1 MTIATRGQGVG
12 VDPPESQQTTQVTQG
27 PQDTELL
34 QNVIAE
40 LGLSDNPP
48 QKEGVN
54 QETPFSYG
62 TFTEEQNQP
71 KAEPEFPHVKLAM
84 LDEKITNSRWVV
96 PVLPEQEL
104 ECLLEASID
113 LCKKGIDVQS
123 EACQRFFREGLTIS
137 FTKILTDDAVNSW
150 KPHIHNCINANC
162 ERLVELCVQKLD
174 EDWFPLLDLLA
185 MVFNP
190 TNKFHTFNAAKVSET
205 VPPGSNISEEELYAR
220 PPPDPRNPRGWL
232 VDLINKFGNFGGFD
246 ILLARFKSGRN
257 LTIPIIY
264 ALLRPFGLCY
274 ELLTVHTVVK
284 YLMPI
289 IEMVPEILDNL
300 TDEEL
305 KKEAKNES
313 KNDAISAI
321 IKSMKN
327 LVSRVPHQEEMIK
340 NLEILRLKMILRLLQ
355 ISSFNGKMNALNEVN
370 KVITAVSYY
379 PLRNP
384 NEDDEWLTAGRMA
397 KWIKDNGVLEI
408 VLRDSLHQPQ
418 YVEKLEKILRFI
430 IKERSLTLEDLD
442 AVWAAQAG
450 KHEAI
455 VKNVH
460 DLLAKLAWD
469 FSPEQLDHLF
479 ECFQASWKTANKKQR
494 EKLLEL
500 IRRLAE
506 DDKDGVM
513 AHKVLTLFWNL
524 AHSDEVPTEIM
535 DQALSAHV
543 KILDY
548 SCSQDRDAQKTVW
561 LDKCVEELKS
571 DDKWALP
578 ALKQIR
584 EICSLYEPNP
594 NMGNNQRTQH
604 AYYRQ
609 EVIDRLQNQHSVV
622 ILVTNSLTNYMD
634 KVRKYVE
641 DNPNV
646 DAMTLT
652 PDGRY
657 NHIMQVQERLNFL
670 RFLLK
675 DGQLWLC
682 AEQAKQIWQCLAE
695 QAVFVSDREACF
707 KWFSKLMGEEP
718 DLDPAINKD
727 FFENNILQLDP
738 TLLTESGIKCYERF
752 FKAVNSKEGKLKTK
766 RRTYL
771 MDDVDLIGSDYLW
784 RVVTNSPEEIA
795 SRGIE
800 LLKEVNTNL
809 GPRLQVAILE
819 FHETFIAECMDRL
832 KAHYDTVT
840 ILTGVSNEDNKTK
853 DSDKESNK
861 VMMEAL
867 KMCRVMKVLQEYI
880 NECDTAF
887 PVERKILPLHRAARG
902 KHMSLIIRFVSPGRN
917 IDDIDIS
924 THSNDTLASLRRQIL
939 RRIKANDTNVK
950 LDLYT
955 NGESLDQADDRK
967 LLSQLPLRDK
977 TLLSAKLSQILSNIP
992 SSPDSSSDSSTSS
1005 PHHPY
1010 DGPNLEAENSLPGV
1024 VMSQQSHHA
1033 TFFFQLADLGCSL
1046 KHSQLRDSARNLLQ
1060 LVPPDVLT
1068 VARLHYLFAGHYNED
1083 NDVSCL
1089 NSNCNPQNTN
1099 VDTLFFNA
1107 SPSQVLYNLEV
1118 LYTLLMPALDPT
1130 SDKAFEFQYNFIKSP
1145 EAGVILDMLTKNKFL
1160 PNADVTTKR
1169 SAYLTVLK
1177 LCKLLLTVIGN
1188 VMACVLDD
1196 MQQHQNENHEG
1207 HHQNFHNNRGMIA
1220 VLKQA
1225 LNSVPN
1231 QSTEYMLRSVAT
1243 KLAHHLANKI
1253 LSNETESDR
1262 SRQLFMQAM
1271 SWELPDMMTIRA
1283 IIKLAWAASS
1293 GSLNDA
1299 NASIE
1304 ILHSIHES
1312 NQRESCIPEPND
1324 VLVCKEALEVL
1335 TIALILNP
1343 SALISLTRDK
1353 MWHTFLIDLVLV
1365 STSRAVRIAAAE
1377 QFLLISTYC
1386 SNNQAFQ
1393 LNLMILLSVLN
1404 TTVTENARQSHEYFQ
1419 LLCRLLNF
1427 AHISNFSLPSA
1438 EGLLSIE
1445 IAWLKKVRD
1454 VVIQSGDN
1462 QIDDALLEGHLS
1474 LTKELLAFLPP
1485 SKKYELGSDEK
1496 RGGTLIKEL
1505 VEDFI
1510 FPASRLMLQ
1519 LRNTGELSSTSQACP
1534 VCTTPQSTS
1543 AAFDLLVGLCV
1554 GCVQNMKLLV
1564 TMLIDM
1570 FYSERDEPLVEW
1582 DYLPPVGPRPLKGF
1596 VGLKNAG
1603 ATCYMNSVLQQLYMI
1618 ESIRVGLLAAEGA
1631 ATDLNEDFSGEERVD
1646 GENTI
1651 EASDNDTNEE
1661 KCGVD
1666 ESRKEYNVGILK
1678 QVQAI
1683 FGHLAYSK
1691 LQYYIPRGLWKHFK
1705 LQGEPVNLREQQD
1718 AVEFFMS
1725 LVESLDEALK
1735 ALGHEQIMSK
1745 ILGGSYSDQ
1754 KICKGCPHRYSKEES
1769 FSVISVD
1776 IRNHSNLLDSLEQ
1789 YVKGELLEGADAYH
1803 CDKCNKKVVT
1813 VKRLCVKKLPPV
1825 LAIQLK
1831 RFEYDFER
1839 VCAIKFNDYF
1849 EFPRDLDMEPYTVS
1863 GLAKLEGEIIDC
1875 DYEGINKETC
1885 TKYQLTGIVV
1895 HSGQASGGHYYSY
1908 ILHRQN
1914 DGSAK
1919 WYKFDDGDVIEC
1931 KMEEEEEM
1939 KTQCFGGDYVGEVF
1953 DQMLKRMNFRRQKRW
1968 WNAYMLF
1975 YTRLDVEE
1983 NSLMKSVNEL
1993 SLYTK
1998 LGVIKM
2004 PPAIEHSVRKQNIKF
2019 MHNRNQFS
2027 AEYFQFIR
2035 KLVSCNSPHCI
2046 NRQSSNEK
2054 LTPEAEEL
2062 SMLSVQLA
2070 SRFLFNTGFHT
2081 KKSLRGTA
2089 TDWCDILCHHLRSS
2103 KEVRSWFA
2111 YNVLFNHPQRFCEY
2125 LLSCQST
2132 EVRTAFMKI
2141 LVFLAHY
2148 SLHDGPCLP
2157 PSLNA
2162 RVILLDPAA
2171 TLSDHLLLAVLSL
2184 LHREIS
2190 DHGRHLPHYFSLF
2203 HSYANLGIEEKT
2215 QLLKLNV
2222 PVTFMLVAID
2232 EGPGPTIKYQYPELT
2247 KLHQVVSMLIR
2258 CCDVSSRCQ
2267 SSHAASGMPVLPNP
2281 YGDPACQ
2288 NEYLMPIQPQAVE
2301 ILFIKTNYIKKLIE
2315 DANVTED
2322 TVKLLQ
2328 YCCWE
2333 NPHLSRSVLSEL
2345 LWQIGFAFTHEL
2357 RRHMDL
2363 LLAMLLMEDSWQT
2376 HRIHNALKGV
2386 PDEREGLFE
2395 TILRSKN
2402 HYQKRAYQ
2410 CIKCM
2415 VQLFSKC
2422 RQAHQLLYQNPE
2434 LKRKWNHAVDWLQD
2448 ELEKKPYTSAPSY
2461 SHAYNNW
2468 SPPTQSND
2476 STNGYYLERSNSAK
2490 KTLERAF
2497 ELCPESEP
2505 EVEELIKDYIKR
2517 GTNSQ
2522 WSSSE
2527 RYVIQQPDVTITQQ
2541 AHEEEQLQQQQQ
2553 QQQQQ
2558 QHQQQQ
2564 QQQQQQQSQQHQSDQ
2579 QPVFVNASIKG
2590 LELRALEH
2598 ASEEDVRKLMI
2609 NYYNKRRGYLQST
2622 SSDRFAT
2629 QQPDVTLTQAQ
2640 ESYLTPHLHL
2650 YEKLLQQK
2658 QQEEQQQQEQ
2668 QQQKQQLPDEI
2679 EEQTT
2684 SFCFDIPQ
2692 NSHQVF
2698 SQNDTQDQ

>member
-12 VDPPESQQTTQVTQG
+12 IDPPESQQNTQIHSPAG
-27 PQDTELL
+27 PQQLADTMSGL
-34 QNVIAE
+34 QLTENVVQTECTEGSNSEESNHIH
-40 LGLSDNPP
+40 LHQQQQP
-48 QKEGVN
+48 QQQQQQHG
-54 QETPFSYG
+54 
-62 TFTEEQNQP
+62 
-71 KAEPEFPHVKLAM
+71 EPDFPHAKLAV
-84 LDEKITNSRWVV
+84 LDEKISSPRWIV

-104 ECLLEASID
+104 ECLLQASID
-113 LCKKGIDVQS
+113 LCRKGLDVQS

-150 KPHIHNCINANC
+150 KFNIHNCINANC
-162 ERLVELCVQKLD
+162 ERLVELCVLKLHD
-174 EDWFPLLDLLA
+174 DWFPLLDLLA

-190 TNKFHTFNAAKVSET
+190 NNKFHTFNATKVSET
-205 VPPGSNISEEELYAR
+205 VPPGSNIPDEELYAR
-220 PPPDPRNPRGWL
+220 PPPDSRSPRGWL
-232 VDLINKFGNFGGFD
+232 VDLINRFGSLNGFE
-246 ILLARFKSGRN
+246 ILLSRFQSGRN
-257 LTIPIIY
+257 LTVPVIY

-274 ELLTVHTVVK
+274 EYLTVHTIVK
-284 YLMPI
+284 YLMSI
-289 IEMVPEILDNL
+289 VEMVPVILDNL

-321 IKSMKN
+321 IKATKC
-327 LVSRVPHQEEMIK
+327 LVSPVPHQEETIK
-340 NLEILRLKMILRLLQ
+340 NLEILRLKMILKLLQ

-370 KVITAVSYY
+370 KVIASVSYY
-379 PLRNP
+379 PHRNP
-384 NEDDEWLTAGRMA
+384 SLEEEEWLTAERMA

-430 IKERSLTLEDLD
+430 IKERALTLDDLD

-479 ECFQASWKTANKKQR
+479 ECFQSNWKTANKKQR

-535 DQALSAHV
+535 DQALNAHV

-548 SCSQDRDAQKTVW
+548 SCSQERDAQKTIW
-561 LDKCVEELKS
+561 LDKCVEELKN

-584 EICSLYEPNP
+584 EICCLYEPNP
-594 NMGNNQRTQH
+594 NMGHSQRSH
-604 AYYRQ
+604 HVYYRQ
-609 EVIDRLQNQHSVV
+609 EVIERLQAQHSVV

-634 KVRKYVE
+634 KLRQLVKE
-641 DNPNV
+641 NPDI
-646 DAMTLT
+646 DANTFM
-652 PDGRY
+652 PDRRY

-682 AEQAKQIWQCLAE
+682 ADQAKRIWQCLAE

-752 FKAVNSKEGKLKTK
+752 FKAVNSKEGKLKLK
-766 RRTYL
+766 RRTFL
-771 MDDVDLIGSDYLW
+771 MDDVELIGTDYLW
-784 RVVTNSPEEIA
+784 RVVTNGPEEIA

-809 GPRLQVAILE
+809 GPRLQSTVLV
-819 FHETFIAECMDRL
+819 FHATYIDECIDRL
-832 KAHYDTVT
+832 RAHFDTVSV
-840 ILTGVSNEDNKTK
+840 LSKVYLDSKEDREDQMANKIRT
-853 DSDKESNK
+853 
-861 VMMEAL
+861 EAV

-887 PVERKILPLHRAARG
+887 PGERKILPLHRAARG
-902 KHMSLIIRFVSPGRN
+902 KHLSLVIRFASPGRN
-917 IDDIDIS
+917 VDDIDIF

-939 RRIKANDTNVK
+939 RRIKASGTNVK
-950 LDLYT
+950 LDLFI
-955 NGESLDQADDRK
+955 NGESLEQADDRK
-967 LLSQLPLRDK
+967 LLSQIPLRDK
-977 TLLSAKLSQILSNIP
+977 MLLSAKLSQANSNMP

-1005 PHHPY
+1005 PQHPY

-1024 VMSQQSHHA
+1024 VMSQRSEY
-1033 TFFFQLADLGCSL
+1033 TNFFFQLADLGCNL
-1046 KHSQLRDSARNLLQ
+1046 QHPQLRDGARNLLQ
-1060 LVPPDVLT
+1060 LVPPDTLT
-1068 VARLHYLFAGHYNED
+1068 VTRLQWLFGHWRDDEPSQSPVCNE
-1083 NDVSCL
+1083 
-1089 NSNCNPQNTN
+1089 QNTS
-1099 VDTLFFNA
+1099 VDTLFFTA

-1118 LYTLLMPALDPT
+1118 LYTLLMPALDPM
-1130 SDKAFEFQYNFIKSP
+1130 SDRAFEFQHNFIKSG

-1160 PNADVTTKR
+1160 PNADESTKR

-1177 LCKLLLTVIGN
+1177 LCKLLLTIVGN
-1188 VMACVLDD
+1188 VMACVMDEV
-1196 MQQHQNENHEG
+1196 QQQSGSVPENHDN
-1207 HHQNFHNNRGMIA
+1207 HLHNNRGPVAI
-1220 VLKQA
+1220 LKQA
-1225 LNSVPN
+1225 LHSVPN
-1231 QSTEYMLRSVAT
+1231 QNTEYMLRSVAA
-1243 KLAHHLANKI
+1243 KLAQYLANQM
-1253 LSNETESDR
+1253 LSGGSESDR
-1262 SRQLFMQAM
+1262 CRQLFVQAL
-1271 SWELPDMMTIRA
+1271 SWELPDMATIRA
-1283 IIKLAWAASS
+1283 IIRLAWAASS
-1293 GSLNDA
+1293 GNLNNV
-1299 NASIE
+1299 NASADLLHTVHE
-1304 ILHSIHES
+1304 I
-1312 NQRESCIPEPND
+1312 NQKEHRVPDNDD

-1335 TIALILNP
+1335 TIALVLNP
-1343 SALISLTRDK
+1343 TALESLTRDK
-1353 MWHTFLIDLVLV
+1353 IWHTFFIDLVLL
-1365 STSRAVRIAAAE
+1365 STARAVRIAAAE
-1377 QFLLISTYC
+1377 QFLLISTWC
-1386 SNNQAFQ
+1386 SSGHQPLQFS
-1393 LNLMILLSVLN
+1393 ITLLFTVLN
-1404 TTVTENARQSHEYFQ
+1404 TTVMENAKQSHEYFQ

-1427 AHISNFSLPSA
+1427 AHISGCPLSTA
-1438 EGLLSIE
+1438 ETLLNIE

-1454 VVIQSGDN
+1454 NVAESGEV
-1462 QIDDALLEGHLS
+1462 QVEEAVLEGHLG
-1474 LTKELLAFLPP
+1474 LTKELLAFLPS

-1496 RGGTLIKEL
+1496 RGVNLIKEL
-1505 VEDFI
+1505 VQDFV
-1510 FPASRLMLQ
+1510 FSASRLMLQ
-1519 LRNTGELSSTSQACP
+1519 LRSTGELSSSQACP

-1554 GCVQNMKLLV
+1554 GCVPNMKLLV
-1564 TMLIDM
+1564 TMLTDM
-1570 FYSERDEPLVEW
+1570 FYSERDEPLLEW
-1582 DYLPPVGPRPLKGF
+1582 DYLPPVGPRPMKGF

-1603 ATCYMNSVLQQLYMI
+1603 ATCYMNSVLQQLYMV

-1631 ATDLNEDFSGEERVD
+1631 ATDLNEDFSGEERAD
-1646 GENTI
+1646 GEQTI
-1651 EASDNDTNEE
+1651 EANDNDSNEE
-1661 KCGVD
+1661 KCGAD
-1666 ESRKEYNVGILK
+1666 ESRKEYNIGILK

-1735 ALGHEQIMSK
+1735 ALGHEQIMGK

-1754 KICKGCPHRYSKEES
+1754 KICKGCPHRYSKEEP

-1813 VKRLCVKKLPPV
+1813 VKRLCVKKLPPI

-1863 GLAKLEGEIIDC
+1863 GLAKLEGEVIDC
-1875 DYEGINKETC
+1875 DFEEANKGTC
-1885 TKYQLTGIVV
+1885 TKYQLSGIVV

-1914 DGSAK
+1914 DGTAK
-1919 WYKFDDGDVIEC
+1919 WYKFDDGDVTEC

-1939 KTQCFGGDYVGEVF
+1939 KSQCFGGDYMGEVF
-1953 DQMLKRMNFRRQKRW
+1953 DHMLKRMSYRRQKRW

-1998 LGVIKM
+1998 LGVMRM
-2004 PPAIEHSVRKQNIKF
+2004 PPAIEYSVRKQNIKF

-2027 AEYFQFIR
+2027 AEYFQFVR
-2035 KLVSCNSPHCI
+2035 KLVSCNPHTI
-2046 NRQSSNEK
+2046 NRQNLNEK
-2054 LTPEAEEL
+2054 LVQYLLSQFISPEAEEL
-2062 SMLSVQLA
+2062 AMLSVQLA
-2070 SRFLFNTGFHT
+2070 SRFLFYTGFHT
-2081 KKSLRGTA
+2081 KKTLRGTA
-2089 TDWCDILCHHLRSS
+2089 TDWYDILCHHLRCS
-2103 KEVRSWFA
+2103 KAVRSWFA
-2111 YNVLFNHPQRFCEY
+2111 HNVLFNNPHRFCEY
-2125 LLSCQST
+2125 LLSCPST
-2132 EVRTAFMKI
+2132 EVRTAFLKI
-2141 LVFLAHY
+2141 LVFLAHF
-2148 SLHDGPCLP
+2148 SLQDGPCVP

-2162 RVILLDPAA
+2162 PTILLDPTA
-2171 TLSDHLLLAVLSL
+2171 TLSDHLLHAVLSL
-2184 LHREIS
+2184 LHREVS

-2203 HSYANLGIEEKT
+2203 HMYASLGLAEKA

-2258 CCDVSSRCQ
+2258 CCDVSSRTQ
-2267 SSHAASGMPVLPNP
+2267 SSHAQTGVPPLLNP
-2281 YGDPACQ
+2281 YGEPTCQ
-2288 NEYLMPIQPQAVE
+2288 PDYLMPIQPQAAE
-2301 ILFIKTNYIKKLIE
+2301 ILFIRTSYMKKLIE

-2333 NPHLSRSVLSEL
+2333 NPHLSRTVLSEL
-2345 LWQIGFAFTHEL
+2345 LWQIGFAYTHEL
-2357 RRHMDL
+2357 RHHTDL

-2376 HRIHNALKGV
+2376 HRVHNALK
-2386 PDEREGLFE
+2386 D
-2395 TILRSKN
+2395 
-2402 HYQKRAYQ
+2402 
-2410 CIKCM
+2410 
-2415 VQLFSKC
+2415 
-2422 RQAHQLLYQNPE
+2422 
-2434 LKRKWNHAVDWLQD
+2434 
-2448 ELEKKPYTSAPSY
+2448 
-2461 SHAYNNW
+2461 
-2468 SPPTQSND
+2468 
-2476 STNGYYLERSNSAK
+2476 NG
-2490 KTLERAF
+2490 
-2497 ELCPESEP
+2497 
-2505 EVEELIKDYIKR
+2505 
-2517 GTNSQ
+2517 
-2522 WSSSE
+2522 
-2527 RYVIQQPDVTITQQ
+2527 
-2541 AHEEEQLQQQQQ
+2541 
-2553 QQQQQ
+2553 
-2558 QHQQQQ
+2558 
-2564 QQQQQQQSQQHQSDQ
+2564 
-2579 QPVFVNASIKG
+2579 
-2590 LELRALEH
+2590 
-2598 ASEEDVRKLMI
+2598 
-2609 NYYNKRRGYLQST
+2609 
-2622 SSDRFAT
+2622 
-2629 QQPDVTLTQAQ
+2629 
-2640 ESYLTPHLHL
+2640 
-2650 YEKLLQQK
+2650 
-2658 QQEEQQQQEQ
+2658 
-2668 QQQKQQLPDEI
+2668 
-2679 EEQTT
+2679 
-2684 SFCFDIPQ
+2684 
-2692 NSHQVF
+2692 
-2698 SQNDTQDQ
+2698 

>member
-12 VDPPESQQTTQVTQG
+12 IDPPDSQQNTQMHSPPG
-27 PQDTELL
+27 PQQLADTMSGL
-34 QNVIAE
+34 QLTENVVQTECNNDAIATVE
-40 LGLSDNPP
+40 DS
-48 QKEGVN
+48 N
-54 QETPFSYG
+54 QLHE
-62 TFTEEQNQP
+62 
-71 KAEPEFPHVKLAM
+71 EPEFPIFKLNM
-84 LDEKITNSRWVV
+84 LHEKISSPRWVV

-104 ECLLEASID
+104 ECLLKASIE

-150 KPHIHNCINANC
+150 KLNIHNCININC
-162 ERLVELCVQKLD
+162 AHLVELCVLKLD

-190 TNKFHTFNAAKVSET
+190 SNKFHTVNAIRVSET
-205 VPPGSNISEEELYAR
+205 VPPGSDIPDEELYAR
-220 PPPDPRNPRGWL
+220 PPSDSRAPRGWL
-232 VDLINKFGNFGGFD
+232 VDLINRFGSLNGFE
-246 ILLARFKSGRN
+246 ILLSRFQSGRN
-257 LTIPIIY
+257 LTVPVIY
-264 ALLRPFGLCY
+264 ALIRPFGLCY
-274 ELLTVHTVVK
+274 ELLTVHTIVK

-289 IEMVPEILDNL
+289 VEMVPLILNNL
-300 TDEEL
+300 TDDEL

-321 IKSMKN
+321 IKAAKC

-340 NLEILRLKMILRLLQ
+340 TLEILRLKMILRLLQ

-370 KVITAVSYY
+370 KVISSVSYHQH
-379 PLRNP
+379 RNTIA
-384 NEDDEWLTAGRMA
+384 EEEEWLTAERMA

-430 IKERSLTLEDLD
+430 IKERALTLEDLD

-479 ECFQASWKTANKKQR
+479 ECFQTSWRTANKKQR

-513 AHKVLTLFWNL
+513 AHKVLTLFWTL

-535 DQALSAHV
+535 DQALNAHV

-548 SCSQDRDAQKTVW
+548 SCSQERDAQKAIWV
-561 LDKCVEELKS
+561 DKCVEELKNG
-571 DDKWALP
+571 DKWALP

-584 EICSLYEPNP
+584 EICCLYEPNP
-594 NMGNNQRTQH
+594 NLGHSQRSH
-604 AYYRQ
+604 HLHYRQ
-609 EVIDRLQNQHSVV
+609 EVIERLQSEHSVV

-634 KVRKYVE
+634 KVRQLVKE
-641 DNPNV
+641 NPDI
-646 DAMTLT
+646 DANTFM
-652 PDGRY
+652 PDCRY
-657 NHIMQVQERLNFL
+657 NHIVQVQERLNFL

-682 AEQAKQIWQCLAE
+682 ADQAEQIWQCLAE
-695 QAVFVSDREACF
+695 QGVFVSDREACF
-707 KWFSKLMGEEP
+707 KWFSKLMGDEP

-727 FFENNILQLDP
+727 FFQNNILQLDP

-752 FKAVNSKEGKLKTK
+752 FKAVNSKEGKLKLK

-771 MDDVDLIGSDYLW
+771 MDDVDLIGTDYLW

-795 SRGIE
+795 NRGIE

-809 GPRLQVAILE
+809 GPRLQSSVLA
-819 FHETFIAECMDRL
+819 FHETYIAECMDRL

-840 ILTGVSNEDNKTK
+840 VLSRVYLDGKEEREEQMTNKIK
-853 DSDKESNK
+853 
-861 VMMEAL
+861 MEAI

-887 PVERKILPLHRAARG
+887 PGERKILPLHRAARG
-902 KHMSLIIRFVSPGRN
+902 KHLSLVIRFASPGRN
-917 IDDIDIS
+917 VDDIDIF

-939 RRIKANDTNVK
+939 RRIKASGTNVK
-950 LDLYT
+950 LDLFI
-955 NGESLDQADDRK
+955 NGESLEQSDDRK
-967 LLSQLPLRDK
+967 LLSQIPLRDK
-977 TLLSAKLSQILSNIP
+977 MLLSAKLSQVNSNMP

-1010 DGPNLEAENSLPGV
+1010 DGPNVEAENSLPGV
-1024 VMSQQSHHA
+1024 VMSQRSQYA
-1033 TFFFQLADLGCSL
+1033 TFFFQLADLGCTL
-1046 KHSQLRDSARNLLQ
+1046 QHSQLRDGARNLLQ
-1060 LVPPDVLT
+1060 LVPPDTFT
-1068 VARLHYLFAGHYNED
+1068 VTRLQWLFGHYKDDEALQNPSQYHCNET
-1083 NDVSCL
+1083 
-1089 NSNCNPQNTN
+1089 NTT
-1099 VDTLFFNA
+1099 VDSLFFTA

-1118 LYTLLMPALDPT
+1118 LYTLLMPALDPM
-1130 SDKAFEFQYNFIKSP
+1130 SERAFEFQYNFIKSG

-1160 PNADVTTKR
+1160 PNADETTKR
-1169 SAYLTVLK
+1169 SAYLTVLR
-1177 LCKLLLTVIGN
+1177 LCKLLLTVMGN
-1188 VMACVLDD
+1188 VMACVMDEV
-1196 MQQHQNENHEG
+1196 QQTGTSENHDN
-1207 HHQNFHNNRGMIA
+1207 HVNNRGRVT

-1225 LNSVPN
+1225 LQSVPN
-1231 QSTEYMLRSVAT
+1231 QSTEYMLRSVAA
-1243 KLAHHLANKI
+1243 KLAQHLAHRM
-1253 LSNETESDR
+1253 LSGGPEADR
-1262 SRQLFMQAM
+1262 CRQLFVQAL
-1271 SWELPDMMTIRA
+1271 SWELPDVATIRA
-1283 IIKLAWAASS
+1283 IIRLAWAAST
-1293 GSLNDA
+1293 GNLNNI
-1299 NASIE
+1299 NASNE
-1304 ILHSIHES
+1304 ALHSMHET
-1312 NQRESCIPEPND
+1312 NQKEQRNPDNND

-1335 TIALILNP
+1335 TIALVLNP
-1343 SALISLTRDK
+1343 SALETLSRDK
-1353 MWHTFLIDLVLV
+1353 IWHTFLIDLVLL
-1365 STSRAVRIAAAE
+1365 STSKAIRIAAGE
-1377 QFLLISTYC
+1377 QFFLISTWC
-1386 SNNQAFQ
+1386 SGGHQT
-1393 LNLMILLSVLN
+1393 LLVTITLLFTVLN
-1404 TTVTENARQSHEYFQ
+1404 STVMENARQSHEYFQ

-1427 AHISNFSLPSA
+1427 AHMSGCPLTTA
-1438 EGLLSIE
+1438 ETLLNVE

-1454 VVIQSGDN
+1454 NVKETGESQVDE
-1462 QIDDALLEGHLS
+1462 ALLEGHLG
-1474 LTKELLAFLPP
+1474 LTKELLAFLP
-1485 SKKYELGSDEK
+1485 SNQKYEIGSDEK
-1496 RGGTLIKEL
+1496 YGVNLIKEL
-1505 VEDFI
+1505 VEDFV

-1519 LRNTGELSSTSQACP
+1519 LRSTGELSASQACP

-1554 GCVQNMKLLV
+1554 GCVPNMKLLV
-1564 TMLIDM
+1564 TMLTDM
-1570 FYSERDEPLVEW
+1570 FYSEKDEPLVEW
-1582 DYLPPVGPRPLKGF
+1582 DYLPPVGLRPLKGF

-1603 ATCYMNSVLQQLYMI
+1603 ATCYMNSVLQQLYMV

-1631 ATDLNEDFSGEERVD
+1631 ATDLNEDFSGEERIE
-1646 GENTI
+1646 GEQTI
-1651 EASDNDTNEE
+1651 ETNDNDTNEE
-1661 KCGVD
+1661 KCGAD
-1666 ESRKEYNVGILK
+1666 ESRKEYNIGILK

-1735 ALGHEQIMSK
+1735 ALGHEQIMGK

-1754 KICKGCPHRYSKEES
+1754 KICKGCPHRYSKEEP

-1813 VKRLCVKKLPPV
+1813 VKRLCVKKLPPI

-1863 GLAKLEGEIIDC
+1863 GLAKLEGEVIDC
-1875 DYEGINKETC
+1875 DYEEAIKGTC

-1908 ILHRQN
+1908 ILHRLN
-1914 DGSAK
+1914 DGTAR
-1919 WYKFDDGDVIEC
+1919 WYKFDDGDVTEC

-1939 KTQCFGGDYVGEVF
+1939 KSQCFGGDYLGEVF
-1953 DQMLKRMNFRRQKRW
+1953 DHMLKRMSYRKQKRW

-1998 LGVIKM
+1998 LGVMKM
-2004 PPAIEHSVRKQNIKF
+2004 PSAIEYSVRKQNIKF

-2027 AEYFQFIR
+2027 AEYFQFIK
-2035 KLVSCNSPHCI
+2035 KLVSCNPHNI
-2046 NRQSSNEK
+2046 NRQNPNEK
-2054 LTPEAEEL
+2054 LNPEVEEL
-2062 SMLSVQLA
+2062 AMLSIQLA
-2070 SRFLFNTGFHT
+2070 SRFLFYTGFHT
-2081 KKSLRGTA
+2081 KKTLRGTA
-2089 TDWCDILCHHLRSS
+2089 TDWYDIVCHHLRSS
-2103 KEVRSWFA
+2103 KSVRSWFA
-2111 YNVLFNHPQRFCEY
+2111 NEVLFNHPHRFCEY
-2125 LLSCQST
+2125 LLSCPST
-2132 EVRTAFMKI
+2132 EVRTAFLKI
-2141 LVFLAHY
+2141 LVFLAHV
-2148 SLHDGPCLP
+2148 SLQDGPCAP

-2162 RVILLDPAA
+2162 PNPVA
-2171 TLSDHLLLAVLSL
+2171 TLSDHLLHAVLSL

-2203 HSYANLGIEEKT
+2203 HAYASLGLAEKA

-2258 CCDVSSRCQ
+2258 CCDVSSKVH
-2267 SSHAASGMPVLPNP
+2267 SSQTPRAEPLPNP

-2288 NEYLMPIQPQAVE
+2288 SEYLMPIQAQAAE
-2301 ILFIKTNYIKKLIE
+2301 ILFIRTSYIKKLIE

-2333 NPHLSRSVLSEL
+2333 NPHLSRTVLSEL
-2345 LWQIGFAFTHEL
+2345 LWQIGFAYTHEL
-2357 RRHMDL
+2357 RHHTDL
-2363 LLAMLLMEDSWQT
+2363 LLAILLMEDSWQT
-2376 HRIHNALKGV
+2376 HRVHNALKGV

-2395 TILRSKN
+2395 TIQRSKN

-2422 RQAHQLLYQNPE
+2422 RPAHQLLHHSPE
-2434 LKRKWNHAVDWLQD
+2434 LKRKWSHAIDWLHD
-2448 ELEKKPYTSAPSY
+2448 ELDKRPYTSTAPY
-2461 SHAYNNW
+2461 THAYNNW

-2476 STNGYYLERSNSAK
+2476 SANGYVLERSNSAR
-2490 KTLERAF
+2490 KTLERAC
-2497 ELCPESEP
+2497 ELCPDEEP
-2505 EVEELIKDYIKR
+2505 EVEDTSEDCAEEAEKYQHTFKYQSANPSIPSKFHPITIQASSARTKRRNNRALGWASMDYPDF
-2517 GTNSQ
+2517 T
-2522 WSSSE
+2522 
-2527 RYVIQQPDVTITQQ
+2527 VIQQ
-2541 AHEEEQLQQQQQ
+2541 
-2553 QQQQQ
+2553 
-2558 QHQQQQ
+2558 
-2564 QQQQQQQSQQHQSDQ
+2564 
-2579 QPVFVNASIKG
+2579 
-2590 LELRALEH
+2590 
-2598 ASEEDVRKLMI
+2598 M
-2609 NYYNKRRGYLQST
+2609 
-2622 SSDRFAT
+2622 
-2629 QQPDVTLTQAQ
+2629 
-2640 ESYLTPHLHL
+2640 
-2650 YEKLLQQK
+2650 
-2658 QQEEQQQQEQ
+2658 QEEQQPQPGPSPVHTPHLALQMHN
-2668 QQQKQQLPDEI
+2668 
-2679 EEQTT
+2679 
-2684 SFCFDIPQ
+2684 PQ
-2692 NSHQVF
+2692 NCES
-2698 SQNDTQDQ
+2698 SQNTSQDP

>member
-12 VDPPESQQTTQVTQG
+12 IDPPESQQNSQMHSPPGTQQLA
-27 PQDTELL
+27 DTMSGL
-34 QNVIAE
+34 QLTENVLQTECSNENINTGE
-40 LGLSDNPP
+40 DN
-48 QKEGVN
+48 N
-54 QETPFSYG
+54 QQQRG
-62 TFTEEQNQP
+62 
-71 KAEPEFPHVKLAM
+71 EPDFPHAKLAM
-84 LDEKITNSRWVV
+84 LDEKISSPRWVV

-104 ECLLEASID
+104 ECLLQASIE
-113 LCKKGIDVQS
+113 LCRKGIDVQS

-150 KPHIHNCINANC
+150 KLNIHNCINTNC
-162 ERLVELCVQKLD
+162 ERLVELCILKLD

-190 TNKFHTFNAAKVSET
+190 NNKFHTFNAARVSET
-205 VPPGSNISEEELYAR
+205 VPPGSNIPDEELFAR
-220 PPPDPRNPRGWL
+220 PPPDSRSPRGWL
-232 VDLINKFGNFGGFD
+232 VDLINRFGDFNGFE
-246 ILLARFKSGRN
+246 ILLARFRSGRN
-257 LTIPIIY
+257 LTVPVIY

-274 ELLTVHTVVK
+274 ELLTVQTIVK

-289 IEMVPEILDNL
+289 VEMVPVILDNL
-300 TDEEL
+300 TDDEL

-321 IKSMKN
+321 IKAIKC

-370 KVITAVSYY
+370 KVIASVSYY
-379 PLRNP
+379 PHRNP
-384 NEDDEWLTAGRMA
+384 SLEDEEWLTAERMA
-397 KWIKDNGVLEI
+397 KWIKENGVLEI

-430 IKERSLTLEDLD
+430 IKERALTLEDLD

-479 ECFQASWKTANKKQR
+479 ECFQTNWKTANKKQR

-548 SCSQDRDAQKTVW
+548 SCSQERDAQKTIW

-571 DDKWALP
+571 GDKWALP

-584 EICSLYEPNP
+584 EICCLYEPSP
-594 NMGNNQRTQH
+594 VTMSHTQRSH
-604 AYYRQ
+604 HVYYRQ
-609 EVIDRLQNQHSVV
+609 EVIERLQNQHSVV

-634 KVRKYVE
+634 KVRQLVKE
-641 DNPNV
+641 NPEIN
-646 DAMTLT
+646 ANTFM
-652 PDGRY
+652 PDRRY

-695 QAVFVSDREACF
+695 QAAFVSDREACF

-718 DLDPAINKD
+718 DLDPSINKD

-738 TLLTESGIKCYERF
+738 SLLTESGIKCYERF
-752 FKAVNSKEGKLKTK
+752 FKAVNSREGKLKLK
-766 RRTYL
+766 RRTFL
-771 MDDVDLIGSDYLW
+771 MDDVDLIGTDYLW
-784 RVVTNSPEEIA
+784 RVVTNGPEEIA
-795 SRGIE
+795 NRGIE

-809 GPRLQVAILE
+809 GPRLQSTVLV
-819 FHETFIAECMDRL
+819 FHENYIAECMDRL
-832 KAHYDTVT
+832 KAHFDTVSV
-840 ILTGVSNEDNKTK
+840 LSKVRLDGKEEREDQMTNKIR
-853 DSDKESNK
+853 
-861 VMMEAL
+861 MEAI
-867 KMCRVMKVLQEYI
+867 KMCRVMKVLQEYL
-880 NECDTAF
+880 NECDTAY
-887 PVERKILPLHRAARG
+887 PGERKILPLHRAARG
-902 KHMSLIIRFVSPGRN
+902 KYLCLVIRFASPGRN
-917 IDDIDIS
+917 ADDLDVF

-939 RRIKANDTNVK
+939 RRIKANGSNVK
-950 LDLYT
+950 LDLFI
-955 NGESLDQADDRK
+955 NGESLEPADDRK
-967 LLSQLPLRDK
+967 LLSQIPLRDK
-977 TLLSAKLSQILSNIP
+977 MLLSAKLSQVSSNLP
-992 SSPDSSSDSSTSS
+992 SSPESSSDSSTSS
-1005 PHHPY
+1005 PHHLY

-1024 VMSQQSHHA
+1024 VMSQRPQYA
-1033 TFFFQLADLGCSL
+1033 TFFFQLADLGCNL
-1046 KHSQLRDSARNLLQ
+1046 QHPQLRDGARNLLQ
-1060 LVPPDVLT
+1060 LVPPDTLT
-1068 VARLHYLFAGHYNED
+1068 VTRLQWLFGHYRDDEPSQNPHCNE
-1083 NDVSCL
+1083 
-1089 NSNCNPQNTN
+1089 QNTN
-1099 VDTLFFNA
+1099 VDTLFFSA

-1118 LYTLLMPALDPT
+1118 LYTLLMPALDPM
-1130 SDKAFEFQYNFIKSP
+1130 SERAFDFQYNFIKSG

-1160 PNADVTTKR
+1160 PNADESTKR

-1188 VMACVLDD
+1188 AMACVVDEV
-1196 MQQHQNENHEG
+1196 QQTSIPENHG
-1207 HHQNFHNNRGMIA
+1207 NLIHNNRGPVA

-1225 LNSVPN
+1225 LHSVPN
-1231 QSTEYMLRSVAT
+1231 QNTEYMLRNVAA
-1243 KLAHHLANKI
+1243 KLAQHFASQM
-1253 LSNETESDR
+1253 LSGVSESDR
-1262 SRQLFMQAM
+1262 CRQLFIQAL
-1271 SWELPDMMTIRA
+1271 SWELPDMATIRA
-1283 IIKLAWAASS
+1283 IIRLAWAAST
-1293 GSLNDA
+1293 GNLNNI
-1299 NASIE
+1299 NASTE
-1304 ILHSIHES
+1304 ILHAVHET
-1312 NQRESCIPEPND
+1312 NQKEQKTPDNDD

-1335 TIALILNP
+1335 TIALVLNP
-1343 SALISLTRDK
+1343 TALDTLTRDK
-1353 MWHTFLIDLVLV
+1353 IWHTFLIDLVLL
-1365 STSRAVRIAAAE
+1365 STSRAVRMAAAE
-1377 QFLLISTYC
+1377 QFLLISTWC
-1386 SNNQAFQ
+1386 SSGHQPLQFSI
-1393 LNLMILLSVLN
+1393 MLLFTVLN
-1404 TTVTENARQSHEYFQ
+1404 TTVVENAKQSHEYFQ

-1427 AHISNFSLPSA
+1427 AQISGCPLSTA
-1438 EGLLSIE
+1438 ETLLSNE
-1445 IAWLKKVRD
+1445 ITWLKKVRD
-1454 VVIQSGDN
+1454 TVKECGESQMEEAV
-1462 QIDDALLEGHLS
+1462 LEGHLG
-1474 LTKELLAFLPP
+1474 LTKELLAFLPA

-1496 RGGTLIKEL
+1496 RGINLIKEL

-1519 LRNTGELSSTSQACP
+1519 LRSTGELSSSQACP

-1554 GCVQNMKLLV
+1554 GCVPNMKLLV
-1564 TMLIDM
+1564 TMLTDM

-1582 DYLPPVGPRPLKGF
+1582 DYLPPVGPRPHKGF

-1603 ATCYMNSVLQQLYMI
+1603 ATCYMNSVLQQLYMV

-1631 ATDLNEDFSGEERVD
+1631 ATDLNEDFSGEEKVD
-1646 GENTI
+1646 GEQTI
-1651 EASDNDTNEE
+1651 EANDNDTNEE
-1661 KCGVD
+1661 RCGAD
-1666 ESRKEYNVGILK
+1666 ESRKEYNIGILK

-1691 LQYYIPRGLWKHFK
+1691 LQYYIPRGLWRHFK

-1735 ALGHEQIMSK
+1735 ALGHEQIMGK

-1754 KICKGCPHRYSKEES
+1754 KICKGCPHRYSKEEP

-1803 CDKCNKKVVT
+1803 CDKCNRKVVT
-1813 VKRLCVKKLPPV
+1813 VKRLCVKKLPPI

-1849 EFPRDLDMEPYTVS
+1849 EFPRDLDMDPYTVS
-1863 GLAKLEGEIIDC
+1863 GLAKLEGEVIDC
-1875 DYEGINKETC
+1875 DYEEAIKGTC
-1885 TKYQLTGIVV
+1885 TKYQLSGIVV

-1908 ILHRQN
+1908 ILHRLN
-1914 DGSAK
+1914 DGTAK
-1919 WYKFDDGDVIEC
+1919 WYKFDDGDVTEC

-1939 KTQCFGGDYVGEVF
+1939 KSQCFGGDYMGEVY
-1953 DQMLKRMNFRRQKRW
+1953 DHMLKRMSYRRQKRW

-1998 LGVIKM
+1998 LGVMRM
-2004 PPAIEHSVRKQNIKF
+2004 PPAIEYSVRKQNIKF

-2027 AEYFQFIR
+2027 VEYFQFIR
-2035 KLVSCNSPHCI
+2035 KLVSCNSHSV
-2046 NRQSSNEK
+2046 NRQNPSDKFS
-2054 LTPEAEEL
+2054 PEAEEL
-2062 SMLSVQLA
+2062 AMLSVQLA
-2070 SRFLFNTGFHT
+2070 SRFLFYTGFHT
-2081 KKSLRGTA
+2081 KKTLRGTA
-2089 TDWCDILCHHLRSS
+2089 TDWYDILCHHLRGS
-2103 KEVRSWFA
+2103 KAVRSWFA
-2111 YNVLFNHPQRFCEY
+2111 HNVLFNHPHRFCEY
-2125 LLSCQST
+2125 LLSCPSPD
-2132 EVRTAFMKI
+2132 VRTAFLKI
-2141 LVFLAHY
+2141 LVFLAHF
-2148 SLHDGPCLP
+2148 SLQDGPCP

-2162 RVILLDPAA
+2162 PSILLDPAA
-2171 TLSDHLLLAVLSL
+2171 TLSDHLLHAVLSL

-2203 HSYANLGIEEKT
+2203 HTYASLGFAEKA

-2267 SSHAASGMPVLPNP
+2267 SSQAQNAVPPLPNP
-2281 YGDPACQ
+2281 YGDPSCQ
-2288 NEYLMPIQPQAVE
+2288 PDYLMPIQPQAAD
-2301 ILFIKTNYIKKLIE
+2301 ILFVRTSYVKKLIE

-2322 TVKLLQ
+2322 TVKFLA

-2333 NPHLSRSVLSEL
+2333 NPHLSRTVLSEL
-2345 LWQIGFAFTHEL
+2345 LWQIGFAYTHEL
-2357 RRHMDL
+2357 RHHTDL
-2363 LLAMLLMEDSWQT
+2363 LFAMLIMEDSWQT
-2376 HRIHNALKGV
+2376 HRVHNALKGV

-2395 TILRSKN
+2395 TIQRSKN

-2410 CIKCM
+2410 CIKCL
-2415 VQLFSKC
+2415 VQVFSKC
-2422 RQAHQLLYQNPE
+2422 RPAYQLLHHSSD
-2434 LKRKWNHAVDWLQD
+2434 LKRKWILAIDWLQD
-2448 ELEKKPYTSAPSY
+2448 ELDKRPYTSATPY
-2461 SHAYNNW
+2461 THAYNNW
-2468 SPPTQSND
+2468 SPPAQSNECA
-2476 STNGYYLERSNSAK
+2476 NGYFLERSNSAK
-2490 KTLERAF
+2490 KTLERAY
-2497 ELCPESEP
+2497 ELCPDDEQEIEETTEEVTEDSEKRIKVVYP
-2505 EVEELIKDYIKR
+2505 KIFGRTGYSSEWVEERDLYEP
-2517 GTNSQ
+2517 GCVSVSTG
-2522 WSSSE
+2522 
-2527 RYVIQQPDVTITQQ
+2527 YTPQPDVTGTQ
-2541 AHEEEQLQQQQQ
+2541 E
-2553 QQQQQ
+2553 
-2558 QHQQQQ
+2558 
-2564 QQQQQQQSQQHQSDQ
+2564 
-2579 QPVFVNASIKG
+2579 
-2590 LELRALEH
+2590 
-2598 ASEEDVRKLMI
+2598 
-2609 NYYNKRRGYLQST
+2609 T
-2622 SSDRFAT
+2622 
-2629 QQPDVTLTQAQ
+2629 
-2640 ESYLTPHLHL
+2640 
-2650 YEKLLQQK
+2650 
-2658 QQEEQQQQEQ
+2658 QEEQQPQPGPSPVHWTRANNQMH
-2668 QQQKQQLPDEI
+2668 
-2679 EEQTT
+2679 
-2684 SFCFDIPQ
+2684 SPQ
-2692 NSHQVF
+2692 NSESTQST
-2698 SQNDTQDQ
+2698 SQDP

>member
-12 VDPPESQQTTQVTQG
+12 IDPPENQQTTQMHSPQG
-27 PQDTELL
+27 PQHLADAISGLQLTETVSHQTDC
-34 QNVIAE
+34 QNDPS
-40 LGLSDNPP
+40 L
-48 QKEGVN
+48 
-54 QETPFSYG
+54 
-62 TFTEEQNQP
+62 EENNRP
-71 KAEPEFPHVKLAM
+71 RAEPDFPHGKLAT
-84 LDEKITNSRWVV
+84 LDEKITSSRWVV
-96 PVLPEQEL
+96 PVLPDQEL
-104 ECLLEASID
+104 RCLLEASID
-113 LCKKGIDVQS
+113 LCKRGIDVHS

-137 FTKILTDDAVNSW
+137 FTKILTDEAVNSW
-150 KPHIHNCINANC
+150 KPHIHSCINANC
-162 ERLVELCVQKLD
+162 DRLVELCVRKLD

-190 TNKFHTFNAAKVSET
+190 NNKFHTFNAARTSAS
-205 VPPGSNISEEELYAR
+205 VPPGSNIPDEELYAR
-220 PPPDPRNPRGWL
+220 PPLDPRSPRGWL
-232 VDLINKFGNFGGFD
+232 VDLINKFGSLDGFV
-246 ILLARFKSGRN
+246 ILLSRFQSNRN
-257 LTIPIIY
+257 LTIPVIH

-274 ELLTVHTVVK
+274 ELLTVHTIVK

-289 IEMVPEILDNL
+289 IEMVPVILDNL
-300 TDEEL
+300 TDDEL

-321 IKSMKN
+321 IKAMKC
-327 LVSRVPHQEEMIK
+327 LVSRVPMQEAMIK

-370 KVITAVSYY
+370 KVITSVSYY
-379 PLRNP
+379 PHRNP
-384 NEDDEWLTAGRMA
+384 ALEDEEWLTAERMA

-430 IKERSLTLEDLD
+430 IKERALTLEDLD

-460 DLLAKLAWD
+460 DLLAKVAWD

-479 ECFQASWKTANKKQR
+479 ECFQMSWKTANKKQR

-535 DQALSAHV
+535 EQALSAHV

-561 LDKCVEELKS
+561 LDKCVEELKNG
-571 DDKWALP
+571 DKWSVP
-578 ALKQIR
+578 ALNQIR
-584 EICSLYEPNP
+584 EICCLYEPNP
-594 NMGNNQRTQH
+594 LIGNSQRTH
-604 AYYRQ
+604 HVYYRQ
-609 EVIDRLQNQHSVV
+609 EVIERLQNQHSVV

-634 KVRKYVE
+634 KVRALVKE
-641 DNPNV
+641 
-646 DAMTLT
+646 T
-652 PDGRY
+652 PDIDATTFTPDSRY
-657 NHIMQVQERLNFL
+657 NHVMQVQERLDFL

-682 AEQAKQIWQCLAE
+682 AEQAKQIWQCLAD

-752 FKAVNSKEGKLKTK
+752 FKAVNSKVGKLKLK
-766 RRTYL
+766 RRTFL
-771 MDDVDLIGSDYLW
+771 MDDVDLIGTDYLW

-795 SRGIE
+795 NRGIE

-809 GPRLQVAILE
+809 GPRLQLSVLA
-819 FHETFIAECMDRL
+819 FHETYIAECMDRL
-832 KAHYDTVT
+832 RAHYDTVT
-840 ILTGVSNEDNKTK
+840 VLSDVHTDGKEETDEQVSNKIKN
-853 DSDKESNK
+853 
-861 VMMEAL
+861 EAL

-887 PVERKILPLHRAARG
+887 PGERKILPLHRAARG
-902 KHMSLIIRFVSPGRN
+902 KHMSLVIRFVNPGRS
-917 IDDIDIS
+917 IDDIEIY

-939 RRIKANDTNVK
+939 RRIKASGTNVK
-950 LDLYT
+950 LDLFI
-955 NGESLDQADDRK
+955 NGESLEQADDRK
-967 LLSQLPLRDK
+967 LLSQIPLRDK
-977 TLLSAKLSQILSNIP
+977 MLLSAKLSQINSNMP

-1010 DGPNLEAENSLPGV
+1010 DAPNLEAENSLPGV
-1024 VMSQQSHHA
+1024 VMSQRVQHA
-1033 TFFFQLADLGCSL
+1033 TFFFQLSDLGCSL
-1046 KHSQLRDSARNLLQ
+1046 KHSNLRDGARNLLQ
-1060 LVPPDVLT
+1060 LVPPDALT
-1068 VARLHYLFAGHYNED
+1068 VLRLQWLFGHYKNDEMSLNPHCNE
-1083 NDVSCL
+1083 
-1089 NSNCNPQNTN
+1089 QNTS
-1099 VDTLFFNA
+1099 VDTLFFAA

-1118 LYTLLMPALDPT
+1118 LYTLLMPALDPL
-1130 SDKAFEFQYNFIKSP
+1130 SEKAFEFQLNFIKSG
-1145 EAGVILDMLTKNKFL
+1145 EAGVILEMLTKNKFL
-1160 PNADVTTKR
+1160 PNADETTKR

-1188 VMACVLDD
+1188 LMACVMDEV
-1196 MQQHQNENHEG
+1196 QQATIPENHDT
-1207 HHQNFHNNRGMIA
+1207 HFQNNRNLVAI
-1220 VLKQA
+1220 LKQA
-1225 LNSVPN
+1225 LHTVPN
-1231 QSTEYMLRSVAT
+1231 QNTEYMLRSVAT
-1243 KLAHHLANKI
+1243 KLAQHLASQM
-1253 LSNETESDR
+1253 LSGGTESDR
-1262 SRQLFMQAM
+1262 CRQLFIQGL
-1271 SWELPDMMTIRA
+1271 SWELPDMATIRA

-1293 GSLNDA
+1293 GNLNHADGTV
-1299 NASIE
+1299 E
-1304 ILHSIHES
+1304 MLHAMHEA
-1312 NQRESCIPEPND
+1312 NQREPKSLDPND

-1335 TIALILNP
+1335 TIALVLNP
-1343 SALISLTRDK
+1343 SALSALTK
-1353 MWHTFLIDLVLV
+1353 EKLWPTFLTDLVLG
-1365 STSRAVRIAAAE
+1365 SPSRAIRIAAAE
-1377 QFLLISTYC
+1377 QFLLIFTWC
-1386 SNNQAFQ
+1386 NSNHLSFQ
-1393 LNLMILLSVLN
+1393 NTILLLTDVLD
-1404 TTVTENARQSHEYFQ
+1404 TTVIENAKQSHEYFL
-1419 LLCRLLNF
+1419 LLCKLLSC
-1427 AHISNFSLPSA
+1427 AHISGCPLMSA
-1438 EGLLSIE
+1438 ETLLE
-1445 IAWLKKVRD
+1445 VEVAWLKKVKEA
-1454 VVIQSGDN
+1454 VKESGEIVIDE
-1462 QIDDALLEGHLS
+1462 ALLEGHLS

-1485 SKKYELGSDEK
+1485 SKKYELGFDEK
-1496 RGGTLIKEL
+1496 RGDNLIKEL

-1519 LRNTGELSSTSQACP
+1519 LRSTGELSSTQASP

-1543 AAFDLLVGLCV
+1543 AAFDLLVGLCL
-1554 GCVQNMKLLV
+1554 GCVPNMKLLV
-1564 TMLIDM
+1564 TMLTDM
-1570 FYSERDEPLVEW
+1570 FYSDRDEPLKEW

-1603 ATCYMNSVLQQLYMI
+1603 ATCYMNSVLQQLYMV
-1618 ESIRVGLLAAEGA
+1618 ESIRVGLLMAEGA
-1631 ATDLNEDFSGEERVD
+1631 ATDLNEDFSGEERID
-1646 GENTI
+1646 GEQTI
-1651 EASDNDTNEE
+1651 EASDNDSNEE
-1661 KCGVD
+1661 KCGID
-1666 ESRKEYNVGILK
+1666 ESRKEYNIGILK

-1735 ALGHEQIMSK
+1735 ALGHEQIMGK

-1754 KICKGCPHRYSKEES
+1754 KICKGCPHRYSKEEP

-1813 VKRLCVKKLPPV
+1813 VKRLCVKKLPPI

-1849 EFPRDLDMEPYTVS
+1849 EFPRDLDMEPYTVN
-1863 GLAKLEGEIIDC
+1863 GLAKLEGEVIDC
-1875 DYEGINKETC
+1875 DYEEVNKGTC
-1885 TKYQLTGIVV
+1885 TKYQLSGIVV

-1914 DGSAK
+1914 DGTAK
-1919 WYKFDDGDVIEC
+1919 WYKFDDGDVTEC
-1931 KMEEEEEM
+1931 KMEEAEEM
-1939 KTQCFGGDYVGEVF
+1939 KSQCFGGDYMGEVF

-1998 LGVIKM
+1998 LGVMKM

-2027 AEYFQFIR
+2027 PEYFQFIR
-2035 KLVSCNSPHCI
+2035 KLVSCNPPHTTRP
-2046 NRQSSNEK
+2046 NLNDK
-2054 LTPEAEEL
+2054 LSPEAEEL
-2062 SMLSVQLA
+2062 AMLSVQLA
-2070 SRFLFNTGFHT
+2070 SRFLFYTGFHT

-2089 TDWCDILCHHLRSS
+2089 MDWYDILCHHLRNS
-2103 KEVRSWFA
+2103 KAVRSWFA
-2111 YNVLFNHPQRFCEY
+2111 HNILFNHPHRFCEY
-2125 LLSCQST
+2125 LLSCPST
-2132 EVRTAFMKI
+2132 EVRSAFLKI
-2141 LVFLAHY
+2141 LVFLAHF
-2148 SLHDGPCLP
+2148 SLQDGPCAL

-2162 RVILLDPAA
+2162 PSILLDPTA
-2171 TLSDHLLLAVLSL
+2171 TLSDHLLHAVLSL

-2190 DHGRHLPHYFSLF
+2190 DHGKHLPHYFSLF
-2203 HSYANLGIEEKT
+2203 HSYATLGLPEKQ

-2267 SSHAASGMPVLPNP
+2267 SSQAPSGMTVLPNP
-2281 YGDPACQ
+2281 YGDPQCQ
-2288 NEYLMPIQPQAVE
+2288 NDYLMTIQPQAAE
-2301 ILFIKTNYIKKLIE
+2301 ILFTRTSYMKKLIE
-2315 DANVTED
+2315 DVNITED

-2333 NPHLSRSVLSEL
+2333 NPHLSRTILSEL
-2345 LWQIGFAFTHEL
+2345 LWQIGFAYTHEL
-2357 RRHMDL
+2357 RHHTDL
-2363 LLAMLLMEDSWQT
+2363 LLAMLFMEDSWQT
-2376 HRIHNALKGV
+2376 HRVHNALKGV

-2395 TILRSKN
+2395 TIQRSKN

-2422 RQAHQLLYQNPE
+2422 RPAHQFLYQNTE
-2434 LKRKWNHAVDWLQD
+2434 MKRKWLHAIDWLQD
-2448 ELEKKPYTSAPSY
+2448 ELEKRPYTSAPPY
-2461 SHAYNNW
+2461 SHTYNNW
-2468 SPPTQSND
+2468 SLPAQSNE

-2497 ELCPESEP
+2497 ELCPDEEP
-2505 EVEELIKDYIKR
+2505 EVEEAIYAA
-2517 GTNSQ
+2517 
-2522 WSSSE
+2522 
-2527 RYVIQQPDVTITQQ
+2527 QPDVTVTQQ
-2541 AHEEEQLQQQQQ
+2541 VQEEPEPQQSQQQQQ
-2553 QQQQQ
+2553 QPTP
-2558 QHQQQQ
+2558 
-2564 QQQQQQQSQQHQSDQ
+2564 S
-2579 QPVFVNASIKG
+2579 PVHTIHS
-2590 LELRALEH
+2590 
-2598 ASEEDVRKLMI
+2598 
-2609 NYYNKRRGYLQST
+2609 
-2622 SSDRFAT
+2622 
-2629 QQPDVTLTQAQ
+2629 
-2640 ESYLTPHLHL
+2640 
-2650 YEKLLQQK
+2650 
-2658 QQEEQQQQEQ
+2658 
-2668 QQQKQQLPDEI
+2668 
-2679 EEQTT
+2679 
-2684 SFCFDIPQ
+2684 
-2692 NSHQVF
+2692 SHQVTL
-2698 SQNDTQDQ
+2698 NN